1 MSNTPRTDQQSFDT
15 YLKDGRMMADR
26 VVAAEFARN
35 LERKIQELKEVL
47 LEVEKYLV
55 DRGIEY
61 RGEVGRTIILPKIR
75 SALNK

>member
-1 MSNTPRTDQQSFDT
+1 
-15 YLKDGRMMADR
+15 MMADR